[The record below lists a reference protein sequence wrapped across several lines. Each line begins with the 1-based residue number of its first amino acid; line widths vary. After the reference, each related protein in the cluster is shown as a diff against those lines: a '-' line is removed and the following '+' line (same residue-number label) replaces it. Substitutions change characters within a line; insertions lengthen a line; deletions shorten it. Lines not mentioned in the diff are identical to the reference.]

1 MPAVSTR
8 SGFGS
13 SHSISGLIAVEPQS
27 ARNRPGTDER
37 SIPGDESDRLPDQA
51 GFARCRAQESR
62 IDGSRARKC
71 CRSRRSGARSA
82 VRPDGVDICR
92 KPVDLRVQIADVRFW
107 SPTADIGRCC
117 DRANSCPIY
126 LH

>member
-37 SIPGDESDRLPDQA
+37 SIPRDESDRLPDQA
-51 GFARCRAQESR
+51 GFARRFTSP
-62 IDGSRARKC
+62 GSRRTILVPDC
-71 CRSRRSGARSA
+71 GHRSLLRSG
-82 VRPDGVDICR
+82 
-92 KPVDLRVQIADVRFW
+92 
-107 SPTADIGRCC
+107 
-117 DRANSCPIY
+117 
-126 LH
+126 H

>member
-37 SIPGDESDRLPDQA
+37 SIPRDESDRLPDQA

-62 IDGSRARKC
+62 RPESTDPVRESVVGHGAAAPGLRCART
-71 CRSRRSGARSA
+71 G
-82 VRPDGVDICR
+82 
-92 KPVDLRVQIADVRFW
+92 
-107 SPTADIGRCC
+107 
-117 DRANSCPIY
+117 
-126 LH
+126 